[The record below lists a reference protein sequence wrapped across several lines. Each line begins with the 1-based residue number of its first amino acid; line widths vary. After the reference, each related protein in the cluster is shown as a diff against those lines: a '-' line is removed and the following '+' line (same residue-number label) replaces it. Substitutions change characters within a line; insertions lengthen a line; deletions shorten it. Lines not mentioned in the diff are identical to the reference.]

1 MTSAAPSD
9 GGRAALALPTRVVVV
24 DDQPLVRMGFRL
36 IIDGEDDLDVVGE
49 ASNGEE
55 ALVVVA
61 HTRPDVVLMDI
72 RMPVLDGLEAT
83 RRLMASDHRPAVL
96 IVTTFDHDD
105 YVFGALRAGAAGFMI
120 KDASPEELLAAVR
133 TVASGES
140 LVAPRVTR
148 RLIEAAITGGPPLVA
163 AAAHSNQ
170 ALIDSLTERE
180 RDIVIGLAQGLSNQH
195 LARHL
200 HVSQATVKT
209 HVSSV
214 LAKLRLTSR
223 VQAVIVAY
231 ETGLVRPGD
240 IEIGELGND

>member
-1 MTSAAPSD
+1 VSTSEPDRSD
-9 GGRAALALPTRVVVV
+9 ASIERPTTVVVV

-36 IIDGEDDLDVVGE
+36 IVDGEDDLEVVGE
-49 ASNGEE
+49 ASNGDE
-55 ALVVVA
+55 ALGLIA
-61 HTRPDVVLMDI
+61 RMRPDVVLMDI

-83 RRLMASDHRPAVL
+83 RRLMASEHRPAVL
-96 IVTTFDHDD
+96 IVTTFDHDE
-105 YVFGALRAGAAGFMI
+105 YVFGALRAGAAGFLV
-120 KDASPEELLAAVR
+120 KDASPDELLAAVR
-133 TVASGES
+133 TVANGES

-148 RLIEAAITGGPPLVA
+148 RLIEAAISGASPTPPA
-163 AAAHSNQ
+163 SSHQ
-170 ALIDSLTERE
+170 AVIDSLTERE
-180 RDIVIGLAQGLSNQH
+180 RDIVVGLAQGMSNQH

-240 IEIGELGND
+240 IALSELGVD

>member
-1 MTSAAPSD
+1 VSNAELERSDAPVE
-9 GGRAALALPTRVVVV
+9 RPTTVVVV

-36 IIDGEDDLDVVGE
+36 IVDGEDDLEVVGE
-49 ASNGEE
+49 ASNGDE
-55 ALVVVA
+55 ALGLIA
-61 HTRPDVVLMDI
+61 RTRPDVVLMDI

-83 RRLMASDHRPAVL
+83 RRLMVSDHRPAVL
-96 IVTTFDHDD
+96 IVTTFDHDE
-105 YVFGALRAGAAGFMI
+105 YVFGALRAGAGGFMV

-133 TVASGES
+133 TVANGES

-148 RLIEAAITGGPPLVA
+148 RLIEAAMSGASSTSTTS
-163 AAAHSNQ
+163 SNQ
-170 ALIDSLTERE
+170 AVIDALTERE
-180 RDIVIGLAQGLSNQH
+180 RDIVVGLAQGMSNQH

-240 IEIGELGND
+240 IALSELGVD